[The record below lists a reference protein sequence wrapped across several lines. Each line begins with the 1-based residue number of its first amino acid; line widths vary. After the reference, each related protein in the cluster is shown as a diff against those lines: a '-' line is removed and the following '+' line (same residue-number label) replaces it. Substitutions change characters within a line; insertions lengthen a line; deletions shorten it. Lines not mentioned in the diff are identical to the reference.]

1 MRAPTAKPPPKRT
14 ATMSVESDQDK
25 RGFFRLEEFGREAVY
40 TPPGGPARTI
50 AILDHWQ
57 ALDLMTEGVAGI
69 EADGLTVSALVDDVP
84 DTSRDARLSLG
95 GITYKVARA
104 HPDGTGFV
112 VLTLVE
118 A

>member
-1 MRAPTAKPPPKRT
+1 MPVETEADRRSFFNTA
-14 ATMSVESDQDK
+14 EY
-25 RGFFRLEEFGREAVY
+25 GREATY

-50 AILDHWQ
+50 AILDDWQ
-57 ALDLMTEGVAGI
+57 ALDLLTDGVAGI
-69 EADGLTVSALVDDVP
+69 EADSLKVSALADDVP
-84 DTSRDARLSLG
+84 DTSRDARLMLSG
-95 GITYKVARA
+95 VTYKVARA

>member
-1 MRAPTAKPPPKRT
+1 MPVETEADRRAFFDTA
-14 ATMSVESDQDK
+14 
-25 RGFFRLEEFGREAVY
+25 EFAREAIY

-50 AILDHWQ
+50 AVLDDWQ
-57 ALDLMTEGVAGI
+57 ALDLLTEGVAGI

-95 GITYKVARA
+95 GVTYKVARA